1 MGGRIFVNLL
11 SLVHLTHP
19 HSTAFI
25 HAQTTSKQPNR
36 KAQSHQE
43 AYVIVA
49 LSKVSRLW
57 SHVSSSGRL
66 IKGVKYNMHG
76 TRACV
81 GTNLEWGV

>member
-1 MGGRIFVNLL
+1 MGGRIFFNLL

-25 HAQTTSKQPNR
+25 HAQNTSKQPNR
-36 KAQSHQE
+36 RAQSHQE
-43 AYVIVA
+43 TYVMVA
-49 LSKVSRLW
+49 LSKVSPLW

-66 IKGVKYNMHG
+66 IKGVKYNTHG